1 MDLSVVVPAYNE
13 APILHRN
20 VTALRRFL
28 QDHFADRQWQII
40 IADNGSTD
48 GTGAIASA
56 LARED
61 PAVIHLVVP
70 TRGKGAAIHAAWQ
83 QYPATVRCFMDADLA
98 TDLATLPALVS
109 AVADDGVDLAY
120 GSRYLPTSAVQ
131 RSWSRRLTSAGY
143 RWLQRIVL
151 PTSISDAPC
160 GFKAI
165 SVRLAERVLPQ
176 VQDTG
181 WFFDSELALS
191 ADRLGYRT
199 RGIPVRWH
207 EPRAR
212 GQGSKVNVLRL
223 SLTYTRRLLVLRR
236 RFRNHEFQA
245 PNPTPQ

>member
-28 QDHFADRQWQII
+28 QARFADRQWHII

-48 GTGAIASA
+48 GTGALASA
-56 LARED
+56 LAQAD
-61 PAVIHLVVP
+61 PAVVHLVVP
-70 TRGKGAAIHAAWQ
+70 TRGKGAAIRAAWLR
-83 QYPATVRCFMDADLA
+83 YPAAVRCFMDADLA
-98 TDLATLPALVS
+98 TDLAALPALVA

-120 GSRYLPTSAVQ
+120 GSRYLPTSVVQ

-143 RWLQRIVL
+143 RWLQRLIL
-151 PTSISDAPC
+151 PTGISDAPC
-160 GFKAI
+160 GFKAV
-165 SVRLAERVLPQ
+165 STRLCEHLLPNVR
-176 VQDTG
+176 DNG

-191 ADRLGYRT
+191 ADRLGWRT
-199 RGIPVRWH
+199 RGIAVRWR

-223 SLTYTRRLLVLRR
+223 SLTYSRRLWELRR
-236 RFRNHEFQA
+236 RVRA
-245 PNPTPQ
+245 LTRRAS